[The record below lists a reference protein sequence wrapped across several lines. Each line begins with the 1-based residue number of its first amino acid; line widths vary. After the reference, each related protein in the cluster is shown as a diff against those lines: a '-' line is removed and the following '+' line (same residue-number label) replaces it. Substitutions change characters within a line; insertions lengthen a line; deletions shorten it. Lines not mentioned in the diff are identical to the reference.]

1 VLFSKILL
9 VYSNVNRKNKR
20 TNINCIKFWFENL
33 FFPNQTNVM
42 MKKILVAEDNRLIL
56 ETIFHSLTREGY
68 EIIKVNDGKECLKM
82 LEEIKVDLII
92 TDLYMP
98 YVNGNEVISI
108 IRDERKENTPI
119 LVLSAAGA
127 EDNVLKAFELGADD
141 FMVKPF
147 SLVELNVRVRK
158 LLAMR
163 R

>member
-1 VLFSKILL
+1 M
-9 VYSNVNRKNKR
+9 KR
-20 TNINCIKFWFENL
+20 
-33 FFPNQTNVM
+33 
-42 MKKILVAEDNRLIL
+42 ILVAEDNKLIL
-56 ETIFHSLTREGY
+56 ETISHSLKREGY
-68 EIIKVNDGKECLKM
+68 EIIKANDGKECLKI
-82 LEEIKVDLII
+82 LEDTEVDLLI

-98 YVNGNEVISI
+98 YANGNEVIAI
-108 IRDERKENTPI
+108 IRDERKKNTPI

-127 EDNVLKAFELGADD
+127 EDNVLKAFDLGADD

>member
-1 VLFSKILL
+1 
-9 VYSNVNRKNKR
+9 
-20 TNINCIKFWFENL
+20 
-33 FFPNQTNVM
+33 

-56 ETIFHSLTREGY
+56 ETISHSLSREGY
-68 EIIKVNDGKECLKM
+68 EIIKVNDGKECLAF
-82 LEEIKVDLII
+82 LENTDVDLII

-98 YVNGNEVISI
+98 YVNGNEVITI
-108 IRDERKENTPI
+108 LRDERKKTTPI

-147 SLVELNVRVRK
+147 SLVELNIRVRK

>member
-1 VLFSKILL
+1 
-9 VYSNVNRKNKR
+9 
-20 TNINCIKFWFENL
+20 
-33 FFPNQTNVM
+33 
-42 MKKILVAEDNRLIL
+42 MKKILVAEDNKLIL

-68 EIIKVNDGKECLKM
+68 QIIKANDGKECLKL
-82 LEEIKVDLII
+82 LEEIEVDLLI

-98 YVNGNEVISI
+98 FVNGNEVIAI
-108 IRDERKENTPI
+108 VRDERKINIPI
-119 LVLSAAGA
+119 LVVSAASA

-147 SLVELNVRVRK
+147 SLVELNVRVKK

>member
-1 VLFSKILL
+1 MSKGKTAVLLCSPEVHLTNLI
-9 VYSNVNRKNKR
+9 KR
-20 TNINCIKFWFENL
+20 
-33 FFPNQTNVM
+33 M

-56 ETIFHSLTREGY
+56 ETISHSLSREGY
-68 EIIKVNDGKECLKM
+68 EIIKANDGKECLAF
-82 LEEIKVDLII
+82 LENTDVDLII

-98 YVNGNEVISI
+98 YINGNEVITI
-108 IRDERKENTPI
+108 LRDERKKTTPI

-147 SLVELNVRVRK
+147 SLVELNIRVRK
-158 LLAMR
+158 LLALR

>member
-1 VLFSKILL
+1 
-9 VYSNVNRKNKR
+9 
-20 TNINCIKFWFENL
+20 L

>member
-1 VLFSKILL
+1 M
-9 VYSNVNRKNKR
+9 KR
-20 TNINCIKFWFENL
+20 II
-33 FFPNQTNVM
+33 
-42 MKKILVAEDNRLIL
+42 VAEDNRLIL
-56 ETIFHSLTREGY
+56 ETIFHSLSREGY
-68 EIIKVNDGKECLKM
+68 EIIKALDGKECLKL
-82 LEEIKVDLII
+82 LEDMDVDLVI

-108 IRDERKENTPI
+108 LRDERKKTTPI

-158 LLAMR
+158 LLAISR
-163 R
+163 